1 MKENELP
8 EYKPWNFK
16 LLLLLFV
23 LPVVVAV
30 ILPGI
35 HGARTTGGTRYTCMN
50 NLRII
55 GWATYN
61 YTSMSGG
68 SLPISYTTDA
78 EGNRLL
84 SWRYSLLDLLNKFN
98 IKEKINSEQPW
109 NSVENLPF
117 SDIQILEFACPDEDN
132 YPNNGISYFTITGEE
147 TLFPDGSSVTLDQ
160 VNAADGTAN
169 TIMLTEAADMDIA
182 WLEPRDIPFS
192 DVNKPPREML
202 GTGPSSH
209 HEEGFNVFYA
219 DGHAQELSKDIDPK
233 VLRALITWNGG
244 EKIPEEF

>member
-1 MKENELP
+1 
-8 EYKPWNFK
+8 
-16 LLLLLFV
+16 
-23 LPVVVAV
+23 
-30 ILPGI
+30 
-35 HGARTTGGTRYTCMN
+35 MN

-55 GWATYN
+55 GYATYN

-68 SLPISYTTDA
+68 TLPISYTMDA

-98 IKEKINSEQPW
+98 IKQKINSEQTW
-109 NSVENLPF
+109 DSAENLPF
-117 SDIQILEFACPDEDN
+117 AATQILEFACPDEDN

-160 VNAADGTAN
+160 INAADGTAN

-192 DVNKPPREML
+192 NVNKPPREML

-209 HEEGFNVFYA
+209 HQEGFNVFYA
-219 DGHAQELSKDIDPK
+219 DGHAQELSKDIDPI

-244 EKIPEEF
+244 EEITEEEF